1 MDIKYLEMFNEIE
14 KISSKDFLKEKNKI
28 NFFNVSE
35 FSDDQAFMNYRMD
48 GSIYN
53 QFINMYDGYA
63 ETSLYLL
70 EECMKNRTSSK
81 KDIWIFPIFFNIIHA
96 LELFLKSTNWL
107 LESLKCDFKNEI
119 NITYGGHNILQLS
132 KNVYKKIQVSKEFN
146 QFKDDFNLIYKFV
159 NILSQMF
166 KIDTIDE
173 NTFIAPRYPISKNNI
188 SYKYVEK
195 DSKSNNNFTV
205 KMSNLYIWLLKI
217 YQVCAK
223 FNFYVED
230 YFIND

>member
-63 ETSLYLL
+63 ETRLYLL

-81 KDIWIFPIFFNIIHA
+81 SI
-96 LELFLKSTNWL
+96 
-107 LESLKCDFKNEI
+107 
-119 NITYGGHNILQLS
+119 
-132 KNVYKKIQVSKEFN
+132 
-146 QFKDDFNLIYKFV
+146 
-159 NILSQMF
+159 
-166 KIDTIDE
+166 
-173 NTFIAPRYPISKNNI
+173 
-188 SYKYVEK
+188 
-195 DSKSNNNFTV
+195 NNFTV